1 MTYIVA
7 IILILYT
14 CLACDMSIASACMHV
29 WPKNLK
35 HKAIANSTIVFIAN
49 YVHHH
54 MQSLMF
60 SCICSVRDHACQAKF
75 HSKATSASLASCS
88 ALRS

>member
-1 MTYIVA
+1 
-7 IILILYT
+7 
-14 CLACDMSIASACMHV
+14 MSIASACMHV

-60 SCICSVRDHACQAKF
+60 IAVYVPSVTMHGKPNSIVKPQVPA
-75 HSKATSASLASCS
+75 
-88 ALRS
+88 